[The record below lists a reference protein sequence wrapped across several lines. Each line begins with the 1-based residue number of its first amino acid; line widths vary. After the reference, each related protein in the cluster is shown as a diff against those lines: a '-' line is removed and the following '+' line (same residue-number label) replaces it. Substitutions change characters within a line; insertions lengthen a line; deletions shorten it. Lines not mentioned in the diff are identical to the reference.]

1 MAERGKALIIL
12 PTYNEVENIAAVIA
26 GIRRATQQTGP
37 FDILVVDDGSPDGTA
52 AAVRDLQAEDS
63 PLHLLDRGAELGRG
77 PAYRAGDK
85 VPKEARK
92 WLQTERADVVIGSRY
107 IPGGGIVNWPWHR
120 RQLSATANFLARVIL
135 RLGVRDC
142 TSGFRCYR
150 VETLGRVRLD
160 RIRSSGYSYLT
171 ELLFRCQEA
180 GARIREVPIKFV
192 DRQRGKSKISKT
204 EIWKAMLTLLRLRW
218 VTPGERFS
226 SSSTRP
232 AAAHCPT
239 RPISATRGRTR
250 WGTSRRAWAS
260 ICQIWR
266 RWDWETS
273 SRCRPCRPQRRPRP
287 PSAGAR
293 RSPRARTPRPGTGR
307 SRG

>member
-1 MAERGKALIIL
+1 MAERGRALIIL

-26 GIRRATQQTGP
+26 GIRRATQETGP

-52 AAVRDLQAEDS
+52 AAVRDLQTEDS
-63 PLHLLDRGAELGRG
+63 HLHLLERGSKLGLG
-77 PAYRAGDK
+77 TAYRAGFEFATEHGHEFAFTMDADLSHNPEH
-85 VPKEARK
+85 VPHL

-135 RLGVRDC
+135 GLGARDC

-150 VETLGRVRLD
+150 VETLGRVGLD

-204 EIWKAMLTLLRLRW
+204 EIWKAMLTLLRLR
-218 VTPGERFS
+218 
-226 SSSTRP
+226 
-232 AAAHCPT
+232 
-239 RPISATRGRTR
+239 RGRGR
-250 WGTSRRAWAS
+250 
-260 ICQIWR
+260 
-266 RWDWETS
+266 
-273 SRCRPCRPQRRPRP
+273 QRDD
-287 PSAGAR
+287 
-293 RSPRARTPRPGTGR
+293 
-307 SRG
+307 